1 MGQLWPENMVCLVL
15 WVLKEL
21 QPYLGQVF
29 YLLDTLSKR
38 DMNSEYIY
46 NAISYTILYFPFI
59 YLGDIVSING
69 EQGIVSKC
77 KDLSTEKE

>member
-1 MGQLWPENMVCLVL
+1 M
-15 WVLKEL
+15 
-21 QPYLGQVF
+21 
-29 YLLDTLSKR
+29 LSKR

>member
-21 QPYLGQVF
+21 QPYLGQV
-29 YLLDTLSKR
+29 
-38 DMNSEYIY
+38 NSEYIY
-46 NAISYTILYFPFI
+46 NAIFYTILYFPFI

>member
-21 QPYLGQVF
+21 QPYFRQV
-29 YLLDTLSKR
+29 
-38 DMNSEYIY
+38 NSEYIY
-46 NAISYTILYFPFI
+46 NAIFYTILYFPFI

>member
-1 MGQLWPENMVCLVL
+1 MFT
-15 WVLKEL
+15 EL
-21 QPYLGQVF
+21 GGLISHGAVVAREYGLPCVVGAEGATTIFQTG
-29 YLLDTLSKR
+29 
-38 DMNSEYIY
+38 EYIY
-46 NAISYTILYFPFI
+46 NAIFYTILYFPFI